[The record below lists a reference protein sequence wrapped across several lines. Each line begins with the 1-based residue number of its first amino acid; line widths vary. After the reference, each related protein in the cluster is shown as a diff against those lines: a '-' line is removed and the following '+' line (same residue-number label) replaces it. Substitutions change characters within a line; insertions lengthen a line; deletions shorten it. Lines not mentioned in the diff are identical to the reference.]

1 MCLIMD
7 LSKAFDTVNHG
18 LLLLKLKAYGFSEDA
33 LTLMCTY
40 LKNQKQRVVIN
51 NSASITETVI
61 AGVPQGSA
69 DGLLLFSIFI
79 NNLVLVI

>member
-1 MCLIMD
+1 MD

-18 LLLLKLKAYGFSEDA
+18 LLLQKLKAYGFSDDA
-33 LTLMCTY
+33 LTLMCTS

-61 AGVPQGSA
+61 VGVPQGSA
-69 DGLLLFSIFI
+69 DGLLLFSVFI

>member
-1 MCLIMD
+1 MD

-18 LLLLKLKAYGFSEDA
+18 LLLQKLKAYGFSDDA

-61 AGVPQGSA
+61 VGVPQGSA
-69 DGLLLFSIFI
+69 DGLLLFGVFI

>member
-1 MCLIMD
+1 MD

-18 LLLLKLKAYGFSEDA
+18 LLLQKLKAYGFSDDA

-40 LKNQKQRVVIN
+40 LKSQKQRVVIN

-61 AGVPQGSA
+61 VGVPQGSA
-69 DGLLLFSIFI
+69 DGLLLFSVFI

>member
-1 MCLIMD
+1 MD

-40 LKNQKQRVVIN
+40 KKKQKQRVVIN

-69 DGLLLFSIFI
+69 DGLLLFSVFI

>member
-1 MCLIMD
+1 MD

-61 AGVPQGSA
+61 VGVPQGSA
-69 DGLLLFSIFI
+69 DGLLLFSVFI

>member
-1 MCLIMD
+1 MD

-18 LLLLKLKAYGFSEDA
+18 LLLQKLKAYGFSDDA

-61 AGVPQGSA
+61 VGVPQGSA
-69 DGLLLFSIFI
+69 DGLLLFSVFI
-79 NNLVLVI
+79 NNLALVI

>member
-1 MCLIMD
+1 MD

-51 NSASITETVI
+51 KSASITETVI

>member
-1 MCLIMD
+1 MD

-18 LLLLKLKAYGFSEDA
+18 LLLLKLKAYGFSEYA

-69 DGLLLFSIFI
+69 DGLLLFSVFI

>member
-1 MCLIMD
+1 MD
-7 LSKAFDTVNHG
+7 LSKTFDTVNHG
-18 LLLLKLKAYGFSEDA
+18 LLLQKLKAYGFSDDA

-61 AGVPQGSA
+61 VGVPQGSA
-69 DGLLLFSIFI
+69 DGLLLFSVFI

>member
-1 MCLIMD
+1 MD

-18 LLLLKLKAYGFSEDA
+18 LLLQKLKAYGFSDDA

-61 AGVPQGSA
+61 VGVPQGSA
-69 DGLLLFSIFI
+69 DGLLLFSVFI